1 MTKMTA
7 RIMTTHLDRHGEQF
21 ALSALQQ
28 IKKQIDNCI
37 IPQGIDHDPRIQPIG
52 RSLTA
57 EVTKLDDGEY
67 ALDVLTEYFDNLETI
82 EDIKDKELVIHE
94 YSLDDFE
101 IRSDRNFRDETDKQ
115 LINEISNILQCSKQP
130 EEEIKKALEPL
141 SVFWICGAFVLGGIS
156 SGFFNKI
163 GSDAFD
169 LLKNKLATLFSKRKE
184 GEKEKLLAFDFT
196 ITNKKCN
203 VEIILTNPTPDDIE
217 KVMQEGFNRLDNI
230 LPKYFEIPTEKP
242 IRKLVFENENGKELK
257 FKFGVRNDG
266 IPFQVD
272 WSIKKK

>member
-1 MTKMTA
+1 MTKMNA

-21 ALSALQQ
+21 LLSALQQ
-28 IKKQIDNCI
+28 IKKQIDNYI

-57 EVTKLDDGEY
+57 EVTKLEDGEY
-67 ALDVLTEYFDNLETI
+67 ALDVLTEYFDDLETI

-94 YSLDDFE
+94 YLLDDFE

-115 LINEISNILQCSKQP
+115 LISEISNILQCSKPP

-141 SVFWICGAFVLGGIS
+141 SVIWICGAFVLGGIS

-169 LLKNKLATLFSKRKE
+169 LLKSKLATLFSKRKE

-217 KVMQEGFNRLDNI
+217 KVMQEGFNRLDKI
-230 LPKYFEIPTEKP
+230 LPKYFEIPTDKP
-242 IRKLVFENENGKELK
+242 IRKLVFENENGEELK

-272 WSIKKK
+272 WTIKKK